1 MKILVVED
9 DRALAEV
16 LRVTLST
23 QKYAVEIADDGQ
35 AGLDFIEA
43 FDYDLLLLDAVLPK
57 LDGISICRHVRSRGY
72 MMPILLLT
80 SIDSKR
86 DRVIGLDAGADD
98 YVIKPFDPEELLA
111 RIRALLRRGNDRVR
125 PVLTWENLTLDPR
138 NYEVTYH
145 RQLLN
150 LTPKEYSL
158 LELLLR
164 HSRQLFSCG
173 AILEHLW
180 AYEDAP
186 TEEAVRTHIKGLR
199 HKLKAAG
206 APTNFIETVYGIGYR
221 LKLGAPVIDRQLRL
235 GDRSDGDA
243 IAGDAPVQLDP
254 VFRDDAA
261 PVSQTT
267 ATGLSPA
274 GGAAADLPNF
284 LTEIWNRHYAQ
295 LCDRVACIELAIV
308 ALQDHSL
315 TSEIRKQAWHSAH
328 NLAGALG
335 TFGLPHGS
343 QVAKQLELLLAE
355 TTELTSVQIPQLQ
368 SGVAELRQEI
378 ASKTPGEDEG
388 TGSDDLTL
396 EPPRARPWLLTIT
409 QETDLVSA
417 LQAANLSRWKIVSAT
432 ELGSSLL
439 VPAPVAIVL
448 DLDCF
453 PQMTDGLTAISEL
466 ERDYPHLPV
475 VVLSQPQDLVDE
487 LADSPTRLRQRVEA
501 ARRGARLF
509 LSKPLPAGQ
518 ILAAIDRVIQQ
529 VRIGDNAA
537 LERRVRV
544 TIVDDDRL
552 LLEGVSS
559 LLSRQGMIVTTLSEP
574 SRFWE
579 VLEASVPDLLILDL
593 DMPLYDGIELC
604 QAVRTDPTWATLPI
618 LFLTA
623 HAASIASDRVF
634 AAGADD
640 FVTKPVVDTTLV
652 TRIINR
658 LDRIGFGRS
667 LAKSELEG

>member
-23 QKYAVEIADDGQ
+23 QKYAVEIAYDGQ

-57 LDGISICRHVRSRGY
+57 LDGISLCRHVRSRGY

-80 SIDSKR
+80 SMDSKR

-98 YVIKPFDPEELLA
+98 YAIKPFEPEELSA
-111 RIRALLRRGNDRVR
+111 RIRALLRRGDDRTR
-125 PVLTWENLTLDPR
+125 PVLTWEQLTLDPR
-138 NYEVTYH
+138 TYEVTYQH
-145 RQLLN
+145 QLLN

-173 AILEHLW
+173 AILAHLW

-186 TEEAVRTHIKGLR
+186 SEEAVRTHIKGLR

-206 APTNFIETVYGIGYR
+206 APTDFVETVYGIGYR
-221 LKLGAPVIDRQLRL
+221 LKSGEPVMYQQVSLGEDRLHLAP
-235 GDRSDGDA
+235 
-243 IAGDAPVQLDP
+243 DP
-254 VFRDDAA
+254 VSRGDAA
-261 PVSQTT
+261 PVSEAT
-267 ATGLSPA
+267 ATRLSP
-274 GGAAADLPNF
+274 GSGSAADIPNF
-284 LTEIWNRHYAQ
+284 LTEIWNRHYEQ
-295 LCDRVACIELAIV
+295 LCERVTWIDRAILALTDR
-308 ALQDHSL
+308 AL
-315 TSEIRKQAWHSAH
+315 TPEIRQEAWHSAH

-343 QVAKQLELLLAE
+343 QVAKQIELLLAAN
-355 TTELTSVQIPQLQ
+355 TELTPAQISQLQ
-368 SGVAELRQEI
+368 SGAEELRQEI
-378 ASKTPGEDEG
+378 GSRTPREDVG
-388 TGSDDLTL
+388 APRL
-396 EPPRARPWLLTIT
+396 EPSTERSAWLLTIT
-409 QETDLVSA
+409 QETDLVLA
-417 LQAANLSRWKIVSAT
+417 LQAADPGKFEIVSAT
-432 ELGSSLL
+432 ELGSSQLAQA
-439 VPAPVAIVL
+439 PAAIVL

-453 PQMTDGLTAISEL
+453 PQMTDGLTALSEL

-475 VVLSQPQDLVDE
+475 VVLSQPQDSE
-487 LADSPTRLRQRVEA
+487 LAMPANSPQQLWQRVEA

-509 LSKPLPAGQ
+509 LSKPMPAGQ

-529 VRIGDNAA
+529 ARLGGGAELN
-537 LERRVRV
+537 RRVKV

-552 LLEGVSS
+552 LLESVST
-559 LLSRQGMIVTTLSEP
+559 LLARQGMSVTTLSEP

-579 VLEASVPDLLILDL
+579 VLEASAPDLLILDL
-593 DMPLYDGIELC
+593 DMPLYDGIDLC
-604 QAVRTDPTWATLPI
+604 QAVRTDPTWAALPI

-640 FVTKPVVDTTLV
+640 FVTKPVVDATLV

-658 LDRIGFGRS
+658 LDRIGAGKPS
-667 LAKSELEG
+667 VN